1 MTRMLRAN
9 FKVWLSSTGFRGAF
23 GDGKWRLLEA
33 IEKEG
38 SLRAAGQKLGISYRK
53 AWGDLRNAE
62 EGLGVALVDKHRGGR
77 KGGGMG
83 LTDEG
88 KKWLAAYGKFRRD
101 MEKGATKAF
110 EKHIKGLL

>member
-1 MTRMLRAN
+1 MYRAN
-9 FKVWLSSTGFRGAF
+9 FKVWVSSTDFRGAF

-62 EGLGVALVDKHRGGR
+62 EALGVTLVHRHRGGS
-77 KGGGMG
+77 KGGGTG
-83 LTDEG
+83 LTEQG
-88 KKWLAAYGKFRRD
+88 KKWLMAYGRFRRD

-110 EKHIKGLL
+110 EKHIKGLLG